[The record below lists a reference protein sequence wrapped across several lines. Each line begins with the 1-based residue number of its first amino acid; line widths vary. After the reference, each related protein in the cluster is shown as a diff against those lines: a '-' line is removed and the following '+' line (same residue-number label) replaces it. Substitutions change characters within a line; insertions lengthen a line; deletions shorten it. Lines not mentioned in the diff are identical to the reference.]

1 MPLDFQGAPIIV
13 HSLDS
18 RPEAGVHPPFTA
30 LMDTVIGRVL
40 ENADSQPDALAFI
53 AEDRRLTYGE
63 LCRPVRPAAAW
74 LYRFGVRAGDVVAL
88 SLGES
93 DLSGVRSIRA
103 LYALTYLG
111 AVILPLYPDVPL
123 SRRRELIDR
132 FGARWIVTRE
142 PGESTPGCPA
152 IDPDAF
158 EWDFA
163 GVGGAAAHRGDVPE
177 WPFLFHF
184 SGGTT
189 GVPKALL
196 FTHDRFLESLRRR
209 ASASGITPADRMMP
223 SRPWPTLPGLRYML
237 RMHVIGGA
245 FINIPCCET
254 RDDLENVIRD
264 TGMTRLVA
272 SPWQLRRLLASPPP
286 AGRRGPE
293 PKALYLGGGFV
304 SPAEIQAARD
314 SITPNVYLVYS
325 SSESG
330 PISMVGPGDP
340 VGAPGNCGKLL
351 PGVEG
356 RVTGDDGHVLPAG
369 APGNLGFRAPWIA
382 DRYAFNEKASA
393 ERFRDGWYYPGDI
406 GMIDTEGRVTVQG
419 RADDV
424 INYGGVKI
432 LPAETETVVAQHPDV
447 ADAAVIGVPHAMA
460 GAVPVALVVLRRPVE
475 KDALAAYCR
484 ERLDGSQLPV
494 AFVQV
499 PEIARSADGKILRKA
514 MIEKYR
520 LIAE

>member
-1 MPLDFQGAPIIV
+1 
-13 HSLDS
+13 
-18 RPEAGVHPPFTA
+18 
-30 LMDTVIGRVL
+30 MDTVIGRVL
-40 ENADSQPDALAFI
+40 ENAESRPEALAFI
-53 AEDRRLTYGE
+53 AGDRRLTYGE

-103 LYALTYLG
+103 LYALAYLG
-111 AVILPLYPDVPL
+111 AAILPLYPDVPL

-142 PGESTPGCPA
+142 PGESTPECPA

-163 GVGGAAAHRGDVPE
+163 GAGGAAAHRGDVPE

-189 GVPKALL
+189 GVPKAVL
-196 FTHDRFLESLRRR
+196 FDHAHFLGNMLSSAR
-209 ASASGITPADRMMP
+209 ATGASPADRMVS
-223 SRPWPTLPGLRYML
+223 SRPWPTLPGLRYVL
-237 RMHVIGGA
+237 RMHAIGGT
-245 FINIPCCET
+245 FINLPCPET
-254 RDDLENVIRD
+254 RDELERVILD
-264 TGMTRLVA
+264 TGMTILAA

-286 AGRRGPE
+286 AGTRAP
-293 PKALYLGGGFV
+293 ALRVLLVAGASV

-314 SITPNVYLVYS
+314 LITPNVYLAYS

-330 PISMVGPGDP
+330 CISIIGPEDP
-340 VGAPGNCGKLL
+340 VGAPGNCGKML

-356 RVTGDDGHVLPAG
+356 RVTGDDGHVVPAG
-369 APGNLGFRAPWIA
+369 APGNLGFRASWIP

-393 ERFRDGWYYPGDI
+393 ERFRDGWYYPGDV
-406 GMIDTEGRVTVQG
+406 GTIDPGGRVTVQG

-432 LPAETETVVAQHPDV
+432 LPAETEAVVAEHPDV
-447 ADAAVIGVPHAMA
+447 SDAAVIGVPHAMA

-475 KDALAAYCR
+475 KDVLAAYCR
-484 ERLDGSQLPV
+484 ARLDGSQLPV

-499 PEIARSADGKILRKA
+499 PEILRSADGKILRKA
-514 MIEKYR
+514 MIEQYR
-520 LIAE
+520 LTAE